1 MLGARRG
8 AGALRVAQ
16 SSLLLPNA
24 DGSLQQYEPT
34 GEFIEPPQNDRAFKS
49 RVVYVATHVVADPL
63 HASTS
68 SSSTQIDWE
77 ATLSYRSYLWSMGF
91 GIAEAMDTAQ
101 RSMGLTWNAAKELIR
116 RSLAAAPDRA
126 NAIACGAGTDH
137 LEEVDATL
145 NDVVAAYEEQCGYV
159 ESAGGRVVLMA
170 SRALVRS
177 ARGPDDYLAVYDK
190 VLSQLARP
198 VTLHW
203 LGEAFDPELA
213 GYWGSRDLST
223 ATETFVSLVETHEP
237 RIEGVKVSLLDKS
250 LEIELR
256 ERLPENVRVY
266 TGDDFNY
273 VELIRGD
280 DRHYSHALLGILD
293 AIAPVAA
300 IALRALDEDDNERF
314 ERTLAPTIPLARHI
328 FSSPTR
334 FYKTG
339 LVFLAFLNGHQSHC
353 RMLGGLESARSVV
366 HLAETFVLADKAGL
380 FCDPDDACTRM
391 RTILAAAGI
400 D

>member
-1 MLGARRG
+1 
-8 AGALRVAQ
+8 VAQ
-16 SSLLLPNA
+16 NSLLLPHA
-24 DGSLQQYEPT
+24 DGSLRPYEPS
-34 GEFIEPPQNDRAFKS
+34 GVFIEPPQNDRAFES
-49 RVVYVATHVVADPL
+49 RVVYVATHVVADPMM
-63 HASTS
+63 SS
-68 SSSTQIDWE
+68 SSSTSSPVDWD
-77 ATLSYRSYLWSMGF
+77 ATLAYRTYLWSMGF
-91 GIAEAMDTAQ
+91 GVADAMDTAQ
-101 RSMGLTWNAAKELIR
+101 RSMGLTWKVARELIG
-116 RSLAAAPDRA
+116 RSLAAAPERE

-137 LEEVDATL
+137 LEAVDATL

-170 SRALVRS
+170 SRALARS
-177 ARGPDDYLAVYDK
+177 AESPEDYLAVYDK
-190 VLSQLARP
+190 VLSQLSRP

-213 GYWGSRDLST
+213 GYWGSSDLAA
-223 ATETFVSLVETHEP
+223 ATETFVSLVETHAP
-237 RIEGVKVSLLDKS
+237 RIEGVKVSLLDKD

-256 ERLPENVRVY
+256 ERLPESVRVY

-280 DRHYSHALLGILD
+280 GRHYSHALLGILD

-300 IALRALDEDDNERF
+300 IALRALDEDDGERF
-314 ERTLAPTIPLARHI
+314 ERTLAPTIPLARHV

-339 LVFLAFLNGHQSHC
+339 LVLIAYLNGHQSHF
-353 RMLGGLESARSVV
+353 RLLGGLESARSVV
-366 HLAETFVLADKAGL
+366 HLAETFVLADKAGVL
-380 FCDPDDACTRM
+380 RDPEAASMRM
-391 RTILAAAGI
+391 RTVLATAGI

>member
-1 MLGARRG
+1 
-8 AGALRVAQ
+8 VAT
-16 SSLLLPNA
+16 SSLWLPQA
-24 DGSLQQYEPT
+24 DGSLRAFEPT
-34 GEFIEPPQNDRAFKS
+34 GEFIEPPDDGRGFKS

-63 HASTS
+63 QASMS
-68 SSSTQIDWE
+68 SSSSEVDWD
-77 ATLSYRSYLWSMGF
+77 ATLAYRSYLWSMGF

-101 RSMGLTWNAAKELIR
+101 RSMGLTWKAAQDLIG

-126 NAIACGAGTDH
+126 NSIACGAGTDQ
-137 LEEVDATL
+137 LEPAGATL
-145 NDVVAAYEEQCGYV
+145 NDVVTAYEEQCGFV

-170 SRALVRS
+170 SRALTR
-177 ARGPDDYLAVYDK
+177 AAGGPDDYLAVYDK

-203 LGEAFDPELA
+203 LGEAFDPALA
-213 GYWGSRDLST
+213 GYWGSSDLSK
-223 ATETFVSLVETHEP
+223 ATETFVSLIESHAQ
-237 RIEGVKVSLLDKS
+237 RIEGVKVSLLDKN
-250 LEIELR
+250 LEIGLR
-256 ERLPENVRVY
+256 DRLPESVRVY

-273 VELIRGD
+273 IELIQGD
-280 DRHYSHALLGILD
+280 GRHHSHALLGILD

-300 IALRALDEDDNERF
+300 VAMRALDEDDSDRF
-314 ERTLAPTIPLARHI
+314 ARTLAPTVPLARHV

-339 LVFLAFLNGHQSHC
+339 LVLIAYLNGHQSHF

-366 HLAETFVLADKAGL
+366 HLAETFVLADRAGL
-380 FCDPDDACTRM
+380 FRDPERACTRM
-391 RTILAAAGI
+391 RAILSTAGV